1 MIRLRNIFLI
11 FSFAGFILCAF
22 QGCSWFHSAKPS
34 SSQEKSPP
42 ILESVKLIDA
52 GPLKKGGKIQIIPF
66 TAGIEVEAGQELDRM
81 ALSIIQGVTEVINA
95 ESQNENLNVV
105 FGEEA
110 EQSDFRMTGH
120 VTRFKRTSRL
130 KKFFFKKMIDVTIEG
145 KMVSQRTGETL
156 FIFTHRKKIQG
167 KAPSLK
173 NLGRMLGN
181 DLGRYITSIL

>member
-42 ILESVKLIDA
+42 ILDSAKLIDA
-52 GPLKKGGKIQIIPF
+52 EPLKKGGKIQIIPF
-66 TAGIEVEAGQELDRM
+66 TAGIDVEASQELDRM
-81 ALSIIQGVTEVINA
+81 ALGIIQGATEIINA
-95 ESQNENLNVV
+95 ENEKENLTVV

-110 EQSDFRMTGH
+110 DKSDFRMSGH
-120 VTRFKRTSRL
+120 ITRFKKNSRL
-130 KKFFFKKMIDVTIEG
+130 KKFFFKKTIDVTIEG

-167 KAPSLK
+167 KEPSLK
-173 NLGRMLGN
+173 NLGRIMGH
-181 DLGRYITSIL
+181 DLGRYISSIL